1 MSQYVRA
8 VLDEPFRGNWPK
20 SDLGDQFGRRASE
33 KAACVN
39 RGNRTKLRRRRHS
52 FEVDQ
57 RGFRRGC
64 GGYFNR
70 RRIGRLRRLD
80 EGVAKRN
87 RLLRDAGHDPVA
99 RTARDSRS
107 LWITRRAV
115 RRNSAGQCAQKRQRK
130 TQRHQAEAH
139 TFGLVKQRHILR
151 IAYMSPVRQFRWCGR
166 TA

>member
-8 VLDEPFRGNWPK
+8 VLDEPFRGNGPK
-20 SDLGDQFGRRASE
+20 SDLGDKSGRRASE

-64 GGYFNR
+64 GGDFDR
-70 RRIGRLRRLD
+70 RRIGCLRRPD
-80 EGVAKRN
+80 KGVAKRN

-115 RRNSAGQCAQKRQRK
+115 RRNPAGKSSEKRQRK

-139 TFGLVKQRHILR
+139 TFGLVEQVHMLR
-151 IAYMSPVRQFRWCGR
+151 IAYMLAARQSRWCGR